1 MKKPE
6 SIISPDKKLSVIFRV
21 EPGCLGPEGRDHIV
35 EFCRFSEEQ
44 LGALDSHF
52 VQWQLIPRLD
62 KTLPEIEYLT
72 AAKKMNREQAE
83 KYLAVFGREI
93 DEFEEA
99 LQENISLF
107 ADQFFGR

>member
-6 SIISPDKKLSVIFRV
+6 SIPQDKKLSVIFRV
-21 EPGCLGPEGRDHIV
+21 EPGCLGPEGKDHIV

-44 LGALDSHF
+44 IRPVDSHF

-62 KTLPEIEYLT
+62 KTLPEIEYLMAT
-72 AAKKMNREQAE
+72 KKMSREQVE
-83 KYLAVFGREI
+83 KYLAVFDREV
-93 DEFEEA
+93 DEFEET